1 MAEKIGAGNKPQ
13 NYNPSNGQYENGEGW
28 TKEKADRVIQT
39 LHKQNRQNLR
49 RPLSNAEIEIVAKE
63 LSAKYKLPSM
73 RRSGTQDDCLK
84 EILDKKGFSV
94 IPKRVAKKEFVE
106 AIKNGKVVYRGVST
120 IEQEKQFYNGDC
132 FVGQGFFGNG
142 IYMSYDK
149 NEALKYADNVIVSI
163 VPESFNFAPNELK
176 EEHKTFLQSWKSQ
189 NLDYEK
195 LSEDEI
201 ERVENEYNFL
211 KDFGKY
217 CALKGYDG
225 YISQKDKN
233 IVVLNRGKLIIGEN
247 DEQKLFLE
255 FN

>member
-1 MAEKIGAGNKPQ
+1 
-13 NYNPSNGQYENGEGW
+13 
-28 TKEKADRVIQT
+28 
-39 LHKQNRQNLR
+39 
-49 RPLSNAEIEIVAKE
+49 
-63 LSAKYKLPSM
+63 
-73 RRSGTQDDCLK
+73 
-84 EILDKKGFSV
+84 
-94 IPKRVAKKEFVE
+94 
-106 AIKNGKVVYRGVST
+106 
-120 IEQEKQFYNGDC
+120 
-132 FVGQGFFGNG
+132 
-142 IYMSYDK
+142 MSFDK
-149 NEALKYADNVIVSI
+149 NEALKYADNVIVAV

-195 LSEDEI
+195 LSEEEM

-211 KDFGKY
+211 KDFGKF